1 MGVVLTTYKSWDDPP
16 SRPIA
21 LYNLR
26 YDDAPLR
33 NPGFAQVLEQVNKT
47 SRSVRVMK
55 RLLEHQPSK
64 DPEARASHRSWTFRA
79 WFIRRRCPRKT
90 MEMWENGGLSQL
102 VKRGTVE

>member
-33 NPGFAQVLEQVNKT
+33 NPGFAQVLEQVNNT

-64 DPEARASHRSWTFRA
+64 DPEARASRRFVDISCLVYSEALSTKNDGDVGEW
-79 WFIRRRCPRKT
+79 WFITAC
-90 MEMWENGGLSQL
+90 
-102 VKRGTVE
+102 